1 MHVDRCGTSSVS
13 QPRWVVKADLQHP
26 CKTLN
31 CKVLSRVLSPTSPS
45 RVLHIVATDTAANT
59 ALPPPVCVGARR
71 SVRECYTPVDVVRD
85 WRKEER
91 VVRVS
96 TARDVHKR
104 KWSPAEGWI
113 SNTYTPLCCG
123 PAIYTDGTSSLAM
136 HFPAVYL
143 RLSTGTLVVPGYSRL
158 RTHVLSRLGQTA
170 TTMGTCVKSKQRWCI
185 IPKS

>member
-113 SNTYTPLCCG
+113 SNSMELVSMTFANLSSCCRLYPL
-123 PAIYTDGTSSLAM
+123 SLLVMISTLLA
-136 HFPAVYL
+136 
-143 RLSTGTLVVPGYSRL
+143 RLFAPSPL
-158 RTHVLSRLGQTA
+158 QA
-170 TTMGTCVKSKQRWCI
+170 C
-185 IPKS
+185 